1 MTDKETSDNSPSRA
15 RSARSALDAWLDKS
29 ARVLEQQRAHSISP
43 SFVEAVAK
51 DRELRTTLDMRSI
64 ETGLMAILSM
74 LSADPGRWILI
85 FEHGSEDSTRY
96 LQYLLCEDG
105 SLVVETVS
113 NYYLE
118 DWATRLLTG
127 DDEALLAEFGWDPP
141 DSDHHNWQYVE
152 STINP
157 DIEAVANLGVQTLR
171 RSFGCSDDDEITVI
185 LFSSPNREG
194 TPASS
199 SGDSDDL
206 PGEDVEREEPNEGN
220 DPQEPHWNA
229 LRYLSWEELDG
240 LPWLIDVNR
249 WAARA
254 IQAWLVAEGLATE
267 IRRLAESDPSNP
279 TPTPGLDQLLEEAR
293 AASIDAH
300 HAADKRLRDDSPD
313 GYDAAVR
320 CAHKT
325 LQAERA
331 ARLIAQLAMG
341 VSACHGSG
349 PITERLDRAAVA
361 VITDPLTGERMSTD
375 TVKLASTTAEGLL
388 PEIAGLI
395 CRAIIEPGTVIE
407 VGPVEMAADK
417 NGGLTVTLDG
427 QNYRWRWPVRVHQPA
442 QKIAGALPPCHR
454 SARIRV
460 RRAA

>member
-1 MTDKETSDNSPSRA
+1 MTDKKTSDNSPSRA
-15 RSARSALDAWLDKS
+15 GSARSALDAWLDKS

-51 DRELRTTLDMRSI
+51 DRELRTNLDMRSI
-64 ETGLMAILSM
+64 ETGLRDILSM

-85 FEHGSEDSTRY
+85 FEHGKDDSTRY

-105 SLVVETVS
+105 SLVAETVS

-118 DWATRLLTG
+118 DWASRLLT
-127 DDEALLAEFGWDPP
+127 DADEALLAELGWDPP
-141 DSDHHNWQYVE
+141 DPDHHNWQYVE
-152 STINP
+152 PTINP
-157 DIEAVANLGVQTLR
+157 DIAITADLGVQTLR
-171 RSFGCSDDDEITVI
+171 RSFGCTDDDQITVI

-199 SGDSDDL
+199 SGDSDNL
-206 PGEDVEREEPNEGN
+206 PDEDVDTEEPSEGG
-220 DPQEPHWNA
+220 DQQAPHWIA

-254 IQAWLVAEGLATE
+254 MRAWLIAEGLAAE
-267 IRRLAESDPSNP
+267 IRRLAASDPSNR
-279 TPTPGLDQLLEEAR
+279 TPTPGLDQLLEDAH
-293 AASIDAH
+293 AASVDAH
-300 HAADKRLRDDSPD
+300 HAADKRLKDDSPD
-313 GYDAAVR
+313 GHDAAVR

-325 LQAERA
+325 LQTERA

-349 PITERLDRAAVA
+349 PVTERLDRAAVA
-361 VITDPLTGERMSTD
+361 VLTDPLTGEGISTD
-375 TVKLASTTAEGLL
+375 AVKLTSTTAEDLL

-395 CRAIIEPGTVIE
+395 CRAIIEPGTV
-407 VGPVEMAADK
+407 VKVDSA
-417 NGGLTVTLDG
+417 GLTAESAGNLAVTLDG
-427 QNYRWRWPVRVHQPA
+427 TTRHWDAPVRVHEPA
-442 QKIAGALPPCHR
+442 TRIARSLVPRRRPPR
-454 SARIRV
+454 VQV
-460 RRAA
+460 RRIV